1 MKCAVAKCGK
11 TAAECSLFT
20 FPSDPELRKKW
31 IQFCR
36 QSKDF
41 QFKTCYI
48 CMHHFASEDF
58 ENSLQFEMGYAKRR
72 LLKRGSV
79 PSIYK
84 PGDEN
89 PERSQRVHRRQ
100 NTSLILGFIGTISL
114 FDAVGRRHS
123 FRCYLPCYEHALAQ
137 RIGPFTLFPG

>member
-123 FRCYLPCYEHALAQ
+123 FSLSG
-137 RIGPFTLFPG
+137 IV